1 MSCSIISK
9 TRSPTL
15 STTSSPS
22 LVSHDDDDIVDRND
36 DRDKNES
43 NNVTYSSDD
52 DNTNSAHTDD
62 DTYNVTS
69 SPAPTLSPS
78 LSSSSP
84 SHLPSLEPSISVD
97 LNLDTEYLPQ
107 IKIPSA
113 PQNISNVFMGSTKSS
128 YSSTIYTQTLG
139 THHILFSIII
149 TVITIAVFA
158 VIINGVYRRFLHRT
172 SCRRGQYTIVQ

>member
-1 MSCSIISK
+1 MSCSIIPK

-36 DRDKNES
+36 DRNKNES
-43 NNVTYSSDD
+43 NNMTYSSDD
-52 DNTNSAHTDD
+52 DNTNSTHTDD
-62 DTYNVTS
+62 NTYNVTS
-69 SPAPTLSPS
+69 SPTPTLSPS

-107 IKIPSA
+107 IKTPAA

-128 YSSTIYTQTLG
+128 YSSTIFQTLG
-139 THHILFSIII
+139 THHILFAIII
-149 TVITIAVFA
+149 TVTTFAVFA
-158 VIINGVYRRFLHRT
+158 VIINGVCRRFLHRT